1 MNSFVE
7 NLERRITNLKKIIK
21 EKEGKLVDVPEGSVQ
36 IFQSKGRTQFYR
48 NQNGEVRYMKT
59 EELPVVDRL
68 CQKDYDQKVLSA
80 ASQELHALE
89 KIYKSYPEKSYES
102 IYEKLH
108 PERQKRIQPIWLPDE
123 EYIKSWERYE
133 YEKKGFEENDP
144 EFYTNK
150 GERVRSKS
158 EILIANALEKYEVP
172 YHYEAPL
179 DLKFHG
185 IIHPDFTVLNVRLR
199 KEYRWEHMGKMDDE
213 GYCEYALNRILLYEM
228 HGFFPGK
235 ELIFTHETL
244 KKPINSKLIDE
255 IILKYLK

>member
-1 MNSFVE
+1 M
-7 NLERRITNLKKIIK
+7 
-21 EKEGKLVDVPEGSVQ
+21 VQ
-36 IFQSKGRTQFYR
+36 IYKKMMLLLDKKQKRTMVGIVFMMLI
-48 NQNGEVRYMKT
+48 GAILEALGISAVI
-59 EELPVVDRL
+59 PVV
-68 CQKDYDQKVLSA
+68 QVVM
-80 ASQELHALE
+80 
-89 KIYKSYPEKSYES
+89 
-102 IYEKLH
+102 
-108 PERQKRIQPIWLPDE
+108 DE
-123 EYIKSWERYE
+123 
-133 YEKKGFEENDP
+133 
-144 EFYTNK
+144 
-150 GERVRSKS
+150 
-158 EILIANALEKYEVP
+158 NALEKYEVP

-199 KEYRWEHMGKMDDE
+199 KEYRWEHLGKMDDE